1 MGTNEEGEPIRDYM
15 SILNPVLLDT
25 LAGVTEEEKL
35 RIVILYILNQNGIS
49 EEKLNKL
56 LQHGNIESTRSIIM
70 NLEKLAI
77 NVVTNSV
84 SHWYNTLHFAH
95 SAFRFGIRCGDT
107 FLYSF
112 YFPYI
117 AAQSGSSDS
126 SPSDSQTG

>member
-56 LQHGNIESTRSIIM
+56 LQHGNIEIP
-70 NLEKLAI
+70 
-77 NVVTNSV
+77 
-84 SHWYNTLHFAH
+84 F
-95 SAFRFGIRCGDT
+95 
-107 FLYSF
+107 
-112 YFPYI
+112 
-117 AAQSGSSDS
+117 
-126 SPSDSQTG
+126 